1 MDTGIAGGAR
11 ALLLVGDTAKI
22 SGAGAPPTDAA
33 KSATVPV
40 TGVLTPSKK

>member
-33 KSATVPV
+33 KSATVPF